1 MSYLAADLHG
11 ICGMM
16 PAFATA
22 DAGDMTA
29 TDTIDV
35 GHLQAGLDRAIK
47 DGVHWLTLCEKYR
60 PEVEAKRAVG
70 V

>member
-1 MSYLAADLHG
+1 
-11 ICGMM
+11 MM

-47 DGVHWLTLCEKYR
+47 DGVHMFATTGTFVQTNGRRERGYDHR
-60 PEVEAKRAVG
+60 
-70 V
+70 